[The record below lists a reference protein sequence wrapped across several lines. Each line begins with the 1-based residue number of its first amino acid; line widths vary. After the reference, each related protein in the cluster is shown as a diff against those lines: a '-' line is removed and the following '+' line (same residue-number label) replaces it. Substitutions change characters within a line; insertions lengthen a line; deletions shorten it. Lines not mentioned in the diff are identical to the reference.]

1 MKVILFFVL
10 NIDNILRLMMYLKVR
25 SFLLFCLIKILD
37 FKSFEKNL
45 IIDILL
51 FLKLFFLI

>member
-10 NIDNILRLMMYLKVR
+10 YIDNILRLMMYLKVR
-25 SFLLFCLIKILD
+25 SFLLFYLIKILD

-51 FLKLFFLI
+51 FIKLFFLI

>member
-1 MKVILFFVL
+1 MKVVLFFVL

-25 SFLLFCLIKILD
+25 SFLLFYLIKILD

>member
-1 MKVILFFVL
+1 MKVILFFVF

>member
-25 SFLLFCLIKILD
+25 SFLLFYLIKILD
-37 FKSFEKNL
+37 FKGFEKNL

>member
-1 MKVILFFVL
+1 MKVILFFVF
-10 NIDNILRLMMYLKVR
+10 NIDIILRLMMYLKVR
-25 SFLLFCLIKILD
+25 SFLLFYLIKILD

>member
-25 SFLLFCLIKILD
+25 SFLLFYLIKILD